1 MLGST
6 NQLPTLCSAAA
17 TEPASGADSA
27 STTYSIAGVIAEV
40 RELLRSGGISQ
51 AEAEARE
58 IVTAVCGLPRYWPI
72 LYPEAEVAGDAVQRS
87 RLAARRRARGA
98 PLAYAT
104 RVAYFRCLELFVDE
118 RVLIPRPET
127 EHLVELVLRETGR
140 AGGTVADIGTGS
152 GAVALA
158 LANEGNYEAVVATD
172 VSEDALAVAAINAE
186 RVASVLRAPV
196 EFRRGVGVAPL
207 LGSHV
212 DVLVSNPP
220 YIALE
225 EAAELPR
232 SVRDWEPVE
241 ALFSS
246 GGGLAVTAALVRQAP
261 AVLRPGGLLALEC
274 DSRRASRVAALVEE
288 VGAYTAVRIEP
299 DLTGRNRF
307 VLARRSNVAHAAAD
321 TVALG

>member
-72 LYPEAEVAGDAVQRS
+72 LYPEAEVAGNAVQRS

-172 VSEDALAVAAINAE
+172 VSEDALAVA
-186 RVASVLRAPV
+186 
-196 EFRRGVGVAPL
+196 FRRGVGVAPL